1 MFLANNSLVTKMKL
15 KGLLITFSLLFSL
28 LILFPYTVSAQ
39 NWITFSYPNFNSR
52 DEFAWKPLDK
62 DYTDNWQAKIYN
74 YLSYAD
80 SYVGVYGAEVGFYN
94 ESRREA
100 GTVGV
105 AISFTKAGIVD
116 VIWFDGSG
124 QGTINAS
131 GYWSMGKPVVVTV
144 RNGSLS
150 VGDPTY
156 TEKII
161 KDFPC
166 GTWTMNSIGVKGD
179 AGLTKGGYVSVT
191 LDFVPT
197 LEDWRLLNA
206 DPYFRIPSEDESYY
220 NPHVSPSGLSNE
232 TISAAGGFVY
242 IRFSPGKMTLNILNP
257 SSGPNQFGTLV
268 AGVFHESLQSW
279 FFHEGDKRLPSSY
292 RIRVD
297 ITIKVLNVSSQAEWL
312 RAGVAVGFA
321 LRKNELQRFVELDF
335 FRKNQPVGV
344 TGSSE
349 VVVIPFANV
358 SVGEKV
364 SLELDMTR
372 YLDEYL
378 DRWFHLKDED
388 YKVWGVW
395 LAVETINSAMALE
408 VYEFRVLY
416 APKEEYRYAFV
427 NDWDFEFSTDD
438 VANRKWKPVGW
449 PRPGRQSETHSYI
462 KNGKAYLR
470 IRTLEK
476 TSVDTVAF
484 AQGNEPHQ
492 GVNLISKL
500 LASNT
505 KLADAVEVTDVVI
518 KKNETS
524 SWSGYY
530 FFYPKFRLTKKD
542 VTTTEGINS
551 AWGEYPGYTFGFGLE
566 TQHEYYDPTD
576 GKYHLSDYWNTD
588 MHLGGYGKPWLAA
601 ATYTDVLMIGEY
613 YVPSEGWKVW
623 RGPGTGQF
631 SSEYTDTMSV
641 QYHGI
646 GEVADVEVWYT
657 LRVNLSAYWNKIFS
671 DVQQYW
677 NSCAQ
682 ALDLSPSQYPILTSL
697 VLRQYALY
705 LEGTAVDVATEVEYI
720 KMENSREDY
729 ELYELSEEYNALAEE
744 LGFFKN
750 VVYALTVATVVS
762 VTTTIYYM
770 IKKKR
775 KNFRAASK

>member
-1 MFLANNSLVTKMKL
+1 MKL
-15 KGLLITFSLLFSL
+15 KGLLLAFSLFFSSL
-28 LILFPYTVSAQ
+28 ALFPRLVSAQ

-52 DEFAWKPLDK
+52 HEFTWKSLDK
-62 DYTDNWQAKIYN
+62 DYVDNWQAKIYN
-74 YLSYAD
+74 YLSYSD
-80 SYVGVYGAEVGFYN
+80 SYVDGYGAEVGFYN
-94 ESRREA
+94 KSKREA
-100 GTVGV
+100 GTVGIV
-105 AISFTKAGIVD
+105 ISLTKAGIVD
-116 VIWFDGSG
+116 VIFFDGSG
-124 QGTINAS
+124 EGNLHAS
-131 GYWSMGKPVVVTV
+131 GYWNVGKPVVVIV
-144 RNGSLS
+144 KNGYLS
-150 VGDPTY
+150 VGDPVDNG
-156 TEKII
+156 KIL

-166 GTWTMNSIGVKGD
+166 GTWTMNHIGVKGD
-179 AGLTKGGYVSVT
+179 AGLTKGGYVSII
-191 LDFVPT
+191 LDFAPT
-197 LEDWRLLNA
+197 LEDWRPINA
-206 DPYFRIPSEDESYY
+206 DPYFRIPSKDQSYY

-232 TISAAGGFVY
+232 TISAHGGFAY
-242 IRFSPGKMTLNILNP
+242 IRFSPRKMTMNISNP
-257 SSGPNQFGTLV
+257 ISGLNQFGILV
-268 AGVFHESLQSW
+268 AGVFHESSQSW
-279 FFHEGDKRLPSSY
+279 FFHEGDKRIPSSY
-292 RIRVD
+292 RIKVN
-297 ITIKVLNVSSQAEWL
+297 ITLKILNVSNQAEWL

-321 LRKNELQRFVELDF
+321 LKKNELQRFVELDF

-349 VVVIPFANV
+349 VVVVPFANV
-358 SVGEKV
+358 SLGEKF

-372 YLDEYL
+372 CLEEYL
-378 DRWFHLKDED
+378 DKWFHLKDED

-408 VYEFRVLY
+408 VYEFRALY
-416 APKEEYRYAFV
+416 APREEYRYAFV
-427 NDWDFEFSTDD
+427 NDWDFDISTDD
-438 VANRKWKPVGW
+438 VINRKWKPVGW
-449 PRPGRQSETHSYI
+449 PRPGRQNETYSYI
-462 KNGKAYLR
+462 ENGKAYLR

-492 GVNLISKL
+492 GVNIISKL

-505 KLADAVEVTDVVI
+505 RLADAVEVTNVMI

-530 FFYPKFRLTKKD
+530 VFYPRFRLTKKD

-551 AWGEYPGYTFGFGLE
+551 AWGAHPGYTFGFGLE

-588 MHLGGYGKPWLAA
+588 MHLGEYGKPWLAA

-613 YVPSEGWKVW
+613 YVPSERWEVW

-631 SSEYTDTMSV
+631 SADYTDTMSI

-646 GEVADVEVWYT
+646 GEVVDVEVWYT

-682 ALDLSPSQYPILTSL
+682 ALGLSPSQYPILTSL

-705 LEGTAVDVATEVEYI
+705 LEGTAVDVAAEVEYV
-720 KMENSREDY
+720 KMDNSREDY
-729 ELYELSEEYNALAEE
+729 ELYELSEKYNTLAEE
-744 LGFFKN
+744 WGFHKN

-762 VTTTIYYM
+762 VATTIYYA
-770 IKKKR
+770 IKKKQ
-775 KNFRAASK
+775 KIIGATSKQQ